1 MGLLELLYEALGADG
16 YGIQVHTEDA
26 ERLRQKLYPLKN
38 ANPIFADLTFI
49 LSPFDPATRL
59 WIIKKRNSDGQED

>member
-1 MGLLELLYEALGADG
+1 MGLLELLYEAVGADG
-16 YGIQVHTEDA
+16 YGIQVRTEDA

-38 ANPIFADLTFI
+38 SNPVFADLVFI

-59 WIIKKRNSDGQED
+59 WIMKKGSRDGDQK